1 MSYSVKDNPK
11 DLNIIGMEILKKRYN
26 QIIILLLIFFLL
38 IVGKSFLP
46 QWLFRPPEF
55 LVFPVSDWFN
65 AFFTFLLDTLHL
77 KSVTRAIASVVQWL
91 LNIVQNILL
100 GGHKGLRL
108 PALPWTAVLSIITVI
123 AYSLMGWKMAL
134 FTAISVIYLAFFGQ
148 FIKGEGYDRWYGLC
162 F

>member
-1 MSYSVKDNPK
+1 MKYK
-11 DLNIIGMEILKKRYN
+11 ILSFT
-26 QIIILLLIFFLL
+26 QINHSLTYKL

-108 PALPWTAVLSIITVI
+108 PALPWTAVSVYH
-123 AYSLMGWKMAL
+123 YSDSLLLNGL
-134 FTAISVIYLAFFGQ
+134 EDGFIYS
-148 FIKGEGYDRWYGLC
+148 Y
-162 F
+162 